1 MIHLDTHVVVWL
13 YTERVGRLTTTAR
26 RLIEREEVGYSP
38 MVVLELAYLHEVGRL
53 TDQPEAVLAA
63 LTPALQLQQST
74 APFASV
80 VARAQQLTWT
90 RDPFDRLIAANAAVD
105 GAMLVTAD
113 QSMLRSVPDAAWE

>member
-13 YTERVGRLTTTAR
+13 YTDRVDRLPKTAR

-38 MVVLELAYLHEVGRL
+38 MLVLELAYLHEVGRL
-53 TDQPEAVLAA
+53 TDEPQSVMGA
-63 LTPALQLQQST
+63 LTPALELQQST

-80 VARAQQLTWT
+80 VAHAQQLTWT

-105 GAMLVTAD
+105 GATLVTAD
-113 QSMLRSVPDAAWE
+113 QTMLREAPHSVWD